1 MNFSHIRAHPN
12 LPVPV
17 IFVLIISFFT
27 CYSFLIRGINFLQLS
42 QYDEL
47 LFLREDSDMSTATV
61 VLIVVGAGVLVSIAF
76 IVSMYNSLIT
86 VRNNVQKTWNT
97 IDVIL
102 QQRHDELPK
111 LIDTCKAY
119 MKHEWNLLNKLTEL
133 RTGYTMAKELEEK
146 VKTENELNKLLGKLT
161 MVWEQ
166 YPDLKA
172 SQNFIQIQDRV
183 SAVESKIADY
193 REMFNDAV
201 NIFNIQ
207 IERFPDMFVARAMNM
222 QRHSFLEV
230 PEEKKQDVK
239 MDFGN

>member
-1 MNFSHIRAHPN
+1 MEKDYIKYGQTESSPERQSNRGGVNMSGMAI
-12 LPVPV
+12 VV
-17 IFVLIISFFT
+17 FVL
-27 CYSFLIRGINFLQLS
+27 
-42 QYDEL
+42 
-47 LFLREDSDMSTATV
+47 
-61 VLIVVGAGVLVSIAF
+61 VLIGLGIIGAIVAIYNGLV
-76 IVSMYNSLIT
+76 T
-86 VRNNVQKTWNT
+86 VRNNVQKAWQN
-97 IDVIL
+97 IDVVL

-119 MKHEWNLLNKLTEL
+119 MKHERDLLNKLTEL
-133 RTGYTMAKELEEK
+133 RTGYTMAKEIEEK
-146 VKTENELNKLLGKLT
+146 VKTENALNELLGKLT
-161 MVWEQ
+161 VVWEQ

-207 IERFPDMFVARAMNM
+207 IERFPDAVMARAMNM
-222 QRHSFLEV
+222 QRRSFLEV
-230 PEEKKQDVK
+230 PEEKKEDVK

>member
-1 MNFSHIRAHPN
+1 
-12 LPVPV
+12 
-17 IFVLIISFFT
+17 
-27 CYSFLIRGINFLQLS
+27 
-42 QYDEL
+42 
-47 LFLREDSDMSTATV
+47 MSAVTIL
-61 VLIVVGAGVLVSIAF
+61 LIVVAVLILGSVGA
-76 IVSMYNSLIT
+76 IVAIYNSLIT
-86 VRNNVQKTWNT
+86 VRNNVQKTWKN
-97 IDVIL
+97 IDVVL

-119 MKHEWNLLNKLTEL
+119 MKHEWDLLNKLTEL
-133 RTGYTMAKELEEK
+133 RTGYTMAKEIEEK
-146 VKTENELNKLLGKLT
+146 IRTENALNQLLGKLT

-207 IERFPDMFVARAMNM
+207 IERFPDLIMAKIMKM

-239 MDFGN
+239 MNFS